1 MSFSMLGA
9 GLLALTIG
17 AGAVSQPVE
26 DPAHGELRALRD
38 GLLEA
43 VNKKDVDALL
53 RLLHP
58 DVVVTWQNAEVS
70 RKPAGVRAYLARM
83 LEGPDRIVDD
93 FTTSVAVDE
102 LTILHGG
109 DTGISF
115 GTSRDRFKLRSGQS
129 FDLDSRWSAT
139 VVRHEGRW
147 VVASFH
153 ASVNLFDNP
162 LLVAAQRM
170 AIGAGAGALILGLV
184 IGYVVAR
191 RRARRAAR

>member
-1 MSFSMLGA
+1 MSLSMFGA
-9 GLLALTIG
+9 GLLALAIG
-17 AGAVSQPVE
+17 AGGVSQPVE
-26 DPAHGELRALRD
+26 DPAHAELRALRD
-38 GLLEA
+38 GLLDA

-93 FTTSVAVDE
+93 FSTSVAVDE

-115 GTSRDRFKLRSGQS
+115 GTSRDRFKLRSGRS

-162 LLVAAQRM
+162 LLATAQRM
-170 AIGAGAGALILGLV
+170 AIGAAAGALILGV
-184 IGYVVAR
+184 AIGYVVAR
-191 RRARRAAR
+191 RRARRAGR

>member
-1 MSFSMLGA
+1 MPLAMLGA
-9 GLLALTIG
+9 GLLALAVG
-17 AGAVSQPVE
+17 AGTVSQPVE
-26 DPAHGELRALRD
+26 DPAHAELRALRD
-38 GLLEA
+38 GLLDA
-43 VNKKDVDALL
+43 VNKKDVNALL

-70 RKPAGVRAYLARM
+70 RKPEGVRAYLARM
-83 LEGPDRIVDD
+83 LDGQDRIVDD

-109 DTGISF
+109 DAGISF
-115 GTSRDRFKLRSGQS
+115 GTSRDHFKLRGGQS
-129 FDLDSRWSAT
+129 FDLNSRWTAT

-162 LLVAAQRM
+162 LLVGAQRL
-170 AIGAGAGALILGLV
+170 AIGGSAGALILGLV

-191 RRARRAAR
+191 RRARRAR

>member
-1 MSFSMLGA
+1 MPLLMLGA
-9 GLLALTIG
+9 GLLALSIG

-26 DPAHGELRALRD
+26 DPAHAELRALRD
-38 GLLEA
+38 GLLDA
-43 VNKKDVDALL
+43 VNKKDVNALQ

-70 RKPAGVRAYLARM
+70 RKPEGVRAYLARM

-109 DTGISF
+109 DAGISF
-115 GTSRDRFKLRSGQS
+115 GTSRDHFKLRGGQS
-129 FDLDSRWSAT
+129 FDLNSRWSAA

-162 LLVAAQRM
+162 LLTGAQRL
-170 AIGAGAGALILGLV
+170 AIGGGAGALILGLAV
-184 IGYVVAR
+184 GYVVAR
-191 RRARRAAR
+191 RRARRAR